1 MMLSEGLASAD
12 APVSVSELHVYALP
26 RRLDLIAGAEE
37 KVILFEADRVVV
49 EKTCHLDF
57 QANVHV
63 RHGGDVEKRNP
74 VVRLSFGNNET
85 NGLGV
90 PLPTGVARLYGE
102 RLLLG
107 EDRLRHTPKGE
118 LVRLTMGRAV
128 DVIARRK
135 RHMKFV

>member
-1 MMLSEGLASAD
+1 
-12 APVSVSELHVYALP
+12 
-26 RRLDLIAGAEE
+26 
-37 KVILFEADRVVV
+37 
-49 EKTCHLDF
+49 
-57 QANVHV
+57 
-63 RHGGDVEKRNP
+63 
-74 VVRLSFGNNET
+74 
-85 NGLGV
+85 V

-102 RLLLG
+102 GLLLG